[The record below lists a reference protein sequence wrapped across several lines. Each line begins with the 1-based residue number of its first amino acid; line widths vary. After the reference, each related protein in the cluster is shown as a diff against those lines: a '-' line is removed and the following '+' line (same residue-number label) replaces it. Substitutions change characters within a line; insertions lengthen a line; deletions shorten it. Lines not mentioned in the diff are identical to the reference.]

1 MKVSSVTFRFL
12 PFVYYDY
19 YTFDILQ
26 KFDYTNL
33 MRKNV
38 KIKIC
43 LCRGNDVTGTCGE
56 WKIQTFDKPDLERKI
71 GNQIIEENKFS
82 QGFSVLAKCLETY
95 RDKIEQHIEL
105 KDRVELYNIKI
116 YDRYEK
122 LDMVHIKN
130 VTEWLKKSN
139 FDVVHVLARSML
151 KKSKAPVVE
160 AIQSLQDKCVLVS
173 PCVATKRPPAP
184 VNFPCQMSIAVG
196 LEFPK
201 DEDEEEIQAERQ
213 DIGLISMKKKRLDS
227 QTKNY
232 RVDWQSCGS
241 ALDFVCARH
250 SEGVEIRNPWE
261 ASYYT
266 TAIVALILVKAYT
279 LGELE

>member
-1 MKVSSVTFRFL
+1 M
-12 PFVYYDY
+12 
-19 YTFDILQ
+19 
-26 KFDYTNL
+26 
-33 MRKNV
+33 

-43 LCRGNDVTGTCGE
+43 LCRGNDVTGSCGE
-56 WKIQTFDKPDLERKI
+56 WEIRTFDKLDVERKI
-71 GNQIIEENKFS
+71 GNQTIEENKFS

-95 RDKIEQHIEL
+95 RNKIEQRIEL

-122 LDMVHIKN
+122 LDIEHIKS
-130 VTEWLKKSN
+130 VTEWLQNSN
-139 FDVVHVLARSML
+139 FDVVHVSARSML
-151 KKSKAPVVE
+151 RKSKAPVVE

-196 LEFPK
+196 LELPK
-201 DEDEEEIQAERQ
+201 DEDKEEVQIEGQG
-213 DIGLISMKKKRLDS
+213 IGLKPMKKKRLDS
-227 QTKNY
+227 QSKNY

-241 ALDFVCARH
+241 ALDFVCASH
-250 SEGVEIRNPWE
+250 SEGVEINNPWE